1 MNHVQKLH
9 HFTTMPPRPP
19 RPGPPPLD
27 LKHFMLRSEALH
39 LYRAFLRVASRAP
52 VGGGGSSSP
61 RAELAATIRAEFE
74 RAKKKGG
81 ESGGREGGR
90 EKKKGGGEDDS
101 AAVSTLAIKHA
112 IADGKLQLKRLEE
125 MLGMQR

>member
-1 MNHVQKLH
+1 
-9 HFTTMPPRPP
+9 MPPRPP

-39 LYRAFLRVASRAP
+39 LYRAFLRVAARAP
-52 VGGGGSSSP
+52 AGGGNGGGGGSP

-74 RAKKKGG
+74 RAKKGGG
-81 ESGGREGGR
+81 ESGGGGGGAGGEGK
-90 EKKKGGGEDDS
+90 EKKGDDS
-101 AAVSTLAIKHA
+101 AVSTLAIKHA

>member
-1 MNHVQKLH
+1 
-9 HFTTMPPRPP
+9 MPPRPPRP

-39 LYRAFLRVASRAP
+39 LYRAFLRVAARAP
-52 VGGGGSSSP
+52 GGSRGDGSP

-74 RAKKKGG
+74 RAKGG
-81 ESGGREGGR
+81 TSAGGGSGGGREGK
-90 EKKKGGGEDDS
+90 EKKEGEYS
-101 AAVSTLAIKHA
+101 APASTQTIKHA